1 MTEFDQ
7 LIKNKAEE
15 AQYSYKPSAW
25 KSFLVYSGAKTST
38 LLIWVAAAAVAV
50 SVVAVSTYFLLRPQP
65 QEQPTLPETEPIA
78 VCVDTIPADV
88 ADAVEPVAEEKPL
101 QVVVTTPTILQEGF
115 DLEAEYEASKEQS
128 VENTEQKPVPPTNNP
143 RLEPVRIIVDT
154 ITRMEPTDE
163 ELQNGNS
170 NLY

>member
-7 LIKNKAEE
+7 LIKNKAEQ

-25 KSFLVYSGAKTST
+25 KSFLAYSGAKTST

-65 QEQPTLPETEPIA
+65 QEQPILPETEPIA
-78 VCVDTIPADV
+78 VCVDTVQPV
-88 ADAVEPVAEEKPL
+88 VEEIVTETSKKAFAREDTFFECDFSGGYETPV
-101 QVVVTTPTILQEGF
+101 
-115 DLEAEYEASKEQS
+115 KENPS
-128 VENTEQKPVPPTNNP
+128 VENTDQKPIPPTNNP
-143 RLEPVRIIVDT
+143 RLEPVRILVDT

>member
-25 KSFLVYSGAKTST
+25 KSFLAYSGAKTST
-38 LLIWVAAAAVAV
+38 LLIWVSAAAVAV
-50 SVVAVSTYFLLRPQP
+50 SVVAVSTYFLLRPQT
-65 QEQPTLPETEPIA
+65 QDQQALPEPETVV
-78 VCVDTIPADV
+78 VCVDTMPSEVADV
-88 ADAVEPVAEEKPL
+88 IEPVAEENPRI
-101 QVVVTTPTILQEGF
+101 VVFTRPEDIDDVTATVADAPESQPM
-115 DLEAEYEASKEQS
+115 
-128 VENTEQKPVPPTNNP
+128 ENTEQKTITPASNP
-143 RLEPVRIIVDT
+143 RLEPVRILVDT

>member
-15 AQYSYKPSAW
+15 ANYSYKPSAW
-25 KSFLVYSGAKTST
+25 KSFLAYSGAKTST

-65 QEQPTLPETEPIA
+65 QEQPTLPEQETVA
-78 VCVDTIPADV
+78 VCVDTLPADV
-88 ADAVEPVAEEKPL
+88 ADVVEPVAEEKPHL
-101 QVVVTTPTILQEGF
+101 IVVTTPEIIQENL
-115 DLEAEYEASKEQS
+115 DLEAESEISKEQS
-128 VENTEQKPVPPTNNP
+128 VENTEQKPIPPTNNP
-143 RLEPVRIIVDT
+143 RLEPVRINVDT